1 MSRSRDYPGCSAIA
15 KQSRFFGDW
24 ATHSPNKTADFFI
37 PNRGKKIAN
46 DVWKAT
52 SRSFINID
60 HLYYIFIYEH
70 LYEHL
75 LTSPLKKPQ
84 EPCSDWSFLLIL
96 REAIKA
102 PYEARSIETHCSG
115 GAALFDGTKTVAGC
129 PQKLDVE
136 KWKLIQV
143 APNTPSTLEMARLLE
158 VKLETCSPLVAAN
171 YPYKMG
177 GSNPVIANVLH
188 KQT

>member
-1 MSRSRDYPGCSAIA
+1 
-15 KQSRFFGDW
+15 
-24 ATHSPNKTADFFI
+24 
-37 PNRGKKIAN
+37 
-46 DVWKAT
+46 
-52 SRSFINID
+52 
-60 HLYYIFIYEH
+60 
-70 LYEHL
+70 
-75 LTSPLKKPQ
+75 LKKPQ

>member
-75 LTSPLKKPQ
+75 LTSPLMGPTWFPTFTDLKH
-84 EPCSDWSFLLIL
+84 SFRVDETGDSLWFFGFALW
-96 REAIKA
+96 
-102 PYEARSIETHCSG
+102 PRSPSS
-115 GAALFDGTKTVAGC
+115 LPKS
-129 PQKLDVE
+129 PQKCGKQMKTTPKRAYAILQSSVE
-136 KWKLIQV
+136 
-143 APNTPSTLEMARLLE
+143 TPRNLL
-158 VKLETCSPLVAAN
+158 
-171 YPYKMG
+171 
-177 GSNPVIANVLH
+177 SNPTGLRFEFGNGPWE
-188 KQT
+188 